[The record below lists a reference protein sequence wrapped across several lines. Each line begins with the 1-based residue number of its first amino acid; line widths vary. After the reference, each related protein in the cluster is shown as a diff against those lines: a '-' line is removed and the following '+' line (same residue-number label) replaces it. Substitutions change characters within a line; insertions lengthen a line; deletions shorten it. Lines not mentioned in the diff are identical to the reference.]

1 LLYLLAG
8 CYDAL
13 SGKVLAEA
21 GHKAAFV
28 SGYAVRPAAVQKHRQ
43 LITSALHGSRV
54 MLLCNK
60 ASLHRAA
67 MWYLDLGL
75 FALGKQQPSNQQY

>member
-1 LLYLLAG
+1 MVLACLLPAG

-28 SGYAVRPAAVQKHRQ
+28 SGYAVRMWQHTCLFRMAGCCRDAVA
-43 LITSALHGSRV
+43 I
-54 MLLCNK
+54 
-60 ASLHRAA
+60 
-67 MWYLDLGL
+67 DI
-75 FALGKQQPSNQQY
+75 